1 MVFAGAA
8 PHQFYDPRGGERYLS
23 QRCFRPCK
31 NAIIAQKS
39 IAGAL
44 ENRAP
49 SSGFNLLDENGDL
62 NGAHLPP

>member
-1 MVFAGAA
+1 MRA
-8 PHQFYDPRGGERYLS
+8 LS
-23 QRCFRPCK
+23 HGSAVAVGVCK

-49 SSGFNLLDENGDL
+49 NSGFNLLDENGDL